1 MCVLEA
7 LESSSQKKLLFDD
20 VRCWD
25 AVTLHNSDNSATAK
39 CCIVVRSTRLW
50 KNEVEQRKHGLS
62 IWSEAAAR
70 DLANTHLPPTTQK
83 ATPLRLRPSRL
94 SAATRPEAPT
104 LFLHSA
110 HRCYRAVFHS
120 FPLFVCGTCPQLA
133 TRAGLFAELLLTPL
147 HSCHNFSH
155 VNFDT

>member
-7 LESSSQKKLLFDD
+7 LESSSQKKLLSD
-20 VRCWD
+20 VRCWE
-25 AVTLHNSDNSATAK
+25 AVTLHDCDNSATAK

-50 KNEVEQRKHGLS
+50 KNEVEQRKHRLS

-83 ATPLRLRPSRL
+83 STPLRLRPSRL

-120 FPLFVCGTCPQLA
+120 FPLFVCGTCQLLA
-133 TRAGLFAELLLTPL
+133 TRAGLCPELLLTPL
-147 HSCHNFSH
+147 HSCHYFSH
-155 VNFDT
+155 VNFET